1 MKAFLDYASAKY
13 YAGDPIIS
21 DEEFDKLAEYHGYE
35 SVGAPVVGD
44 RIAHAFPM
52 WSLQKC
58 YDDEPLICLG
68 GVVATTR
75 KLDGAAVAN
84 YYAYGKHF
92 LSLTRGDGKEGLDIT
107 DKMRTL
113 IPQEIHHSTMDEAI
127 LDITDKMRTLTP
139 QEIRHSTMDEAITQ
153 ITGEVVAPKNIDN
166 ARNYAAGALNL
177 NSVEEFKTRD
187 LTFIAYGILPNRY
200 DTWTGDMEALDSLG
214 FRTVYTCSS
223 AFLNQ
228 FPQDGTVFRINDY
241 SRFNTAGYTSKHPR
255 GAFAL
260 KERKGGVITKLLDV
274 EWQVGRS
281 GVVSPVAILE
291 PVVIGEATVSR
302 ATLHNTKYIND
313 LDLELNCLVEVVR
326 AGEIIP
332 RVVRRIYE

>member
-13 YAGDPIIS
+13 YAGEPIIS

-113 IPQEIHHSTMDEAI
+113 IPQEI
-127 LDITDKMRTLTP
+127 P
-139 QEIRHSTMDEAITQ
+139 HSTMDEAITQ
-153 ITGEVVAPKNIDN
+153 ITGEVVAPKSIDN

-200 DTWTGDMEALDSLG
+200 DTWTEDMQKLAIAGFKTVFTCDPHYLDE
-214 FRTVYTCSS
+214 
-223 AFLNQ
+223 
-228 FPQDGTVFRINDY
+228 FPQDGTVFRMDEY
-241 SRFNTAGYTSKHPR
+241 SRFNEAGYTSKHPR

-260 KERKGGVITKLLDV
+260 KERKGGVITRLLDV

-291 PVVIGEATVSR
+291 PVIIGEARVSR
-302 ATLHNTKYIND
+302 ATLHNIKYIRD
-313 LDLELNCLVEVVR
+313 LDLDYGCLVEVVR
-326 AGEIIP
+326 SGEIIP
-332 RVVRRIYE
+332 RVVKRIYE

>member
-1 MKAFLDYASAKY
+1 MKLFLDYASSKY

-58 YDDEPLICLG
+58 YDDEPLIMLG

-84 YYAYGKHF
+84 YYVYGKHV

-107 DKMRTL
+107 ENMRTL
-113 IPQEIHHSTMDEAI
+113 VQQNIPYSEEVII
-127 LDITDKMRTLTP
+127 
-139 QEIRHSTMDEAITQ
+139 Q
-153 ITGEVVAPKNIDN
+153 ITGEVVAPKTIDN
-166 ARNYAAGALNL
+166 ARNYAAGALSL
-177 NSVEEFKTRD
+177 KSVEEFKTRN
-187 LTFIAYGILPNRY
+187 LTFIAYGIKPNQY
-200 DTWTGDMEALDSLG
+200 STWTEDMEKLDHGCG
-214 FRTVYTCSS
+214 FKTVFTSDPH
-223 AFLNQ
+223 FLDE
-228 FPQDGTVFRINDY
+228 FPQDGTVFRIDDY
-241 SRFNTAGYTSKHPR
+241 KRFEEQGYTSKHPR

-260 KERKGGVITKLLDV
+260 KERKGGVITQLLDV

-281 GVVSPVAILE
+281 GVVSPVAILK
-291 PVVIGEATVSR
+291 PVIIGEATVSR
-302 ATLHNTKYIND
+302 ATLHNMKYIQE
-313 LDLELNCLVEVVR
+313 LDLELGCLVEVVR
-326 AGEIIP
+326 SGEIIP

>member
-1 MKAFLDYASAKY
+1 MNTFLDYASSKY

-21 DEEFDKLAEYHGYE
+21 DEEFDKLAEYHSYE
-35 SVGAPVVGD
+35 SVGAPVTSD

-58 YDDEPLICLG
+58 YDDEPMISFG
-68 GVVATTR
+68 SGAVIAVTP

-84 YYAYGKHF
+84 YYVYGKHV

-107 DKMRTL
+107 DKMRTI
-113 IPQEIHHSTMDEAI
+113 IPQTIIYSEEAI
-127 LDITDKMRTLTP
+127 L
-139 QEIRHSTMDEAITQ
+139 Q
-153 ITGEVVAPKNIDN
+153 ITGEVVAPKSIDN

-177 NSVEEFKTRD
+177 KSVEEFQTRE
-187 LTFIAYGILPNRY
+187 LTFVAYGVTPNQFY
-200 DTWTGDMEALDSLG
+200 NWTDDMRKLNTVCG
-214 FRTVYTCSS
+214 FKTVYTCEPSY
-223 AFLNQ
+223 LDK
-228 FPQDGTVFRINDY
+228 FPQDGTVFRLDEY
-241 SRFNTAGYTSKHPR
+241 EKFNGLGYTSKHPR

-291 PVVIGEATVSR
+291 PVIVGEATVSR
-302 ATLHNTKYIND
+302 ATLHNMKYIQE
-313 LDLELNCLVEVVR
+313 LGLEIGCLVEVVR

-332 RVVRRIYE
+332 RVLRRIYE

>member
-127 LDITDKMRTLTP
+127 
-139 QEIRHSTMDEAITQ
+139 TQ

-200 DTWTGDMEALDSLG
+200 DTWTEDMEKLALTG
-214 FRTVYTCSS
+214 FKTVFTCDPHY
-223 AFLNQ
+223 LDE
-228 FPQDGTVFRINDY
+228 FPQDGTVFRMDEY
-241 SRFNTAGYTSKHPR
+241 SRFNEAGYTSKHPR

>member
-1 MKAFLDYASAKY
+1 MKLFLDYASSKY

-58 YDDEPLICLG
+58 YDDEPLTPLPGFTI
-68 GVVATTR
+68 TTP
-75 KLDGAAVAN
+75 KIDGAAVAL
-84 YYAYGKHF
+84 YYTYGK
-92 LSLTRGDGKEGLDIT
+92 LALALTRGDGKEGLDIT
-107 DKMRTL
+107 NKMRTL
-113 IPQEIHHSTMDEAI
+113 VPETLHKVSTPFM
-127 LDITDKMRTLTP
+127 
-139 QEIRHSTMDEAITQ
+139 QV
-153 ITGEVVAPKNIDN
+153 TGEIAAPSIIDN

-177 NSVEEFKTRD
+177 KSVEEFCTRQ
-187 LTFIAYGILPNRY
+187 LTFIAYGMNPYKY
-200 DTWTGDMEALDSLG
+200 DTWSQDMGFLHNLG
-214 FRTVYTCSS
+214 FNTVLDDEWEEY
-223 AFLNQ
+223 
-228 FPQDGTVFRINDY
+228 PHDGKVYRLDDY
-241 SRFNTAGYTSKHPR
+241 DKFDELGYTSKHR

-291 PVVIGEATVSR
+291 PVIIGEATVAR
-302 ATLHNTKYIND
+302 ATLHNMKYIQD
-313 LDLELNCLVEVVR
+313 LDLEIGCLVEVIR
-326 AGEIIP
+326 SGEIIP

>member
-1 MKAFLDYASAKY
+1 MKAFLDYASSKY
-13 YAGDPIIS
+13 YSGEPLIS

-113 IPQEIHHSTMDEAI
+113 IPQEIPHSTMDEAV
-127 LDITDKMRTLTP
+127 
-139 QEIRHSTMDEAITQ
+139 TQ

-200 DTWTGDMEALDSLG
+200 DTWTEDMRRLDTVCG
-214 FRTVYTCSS
+214 FKTVFTCDPH
-223 AFLNQ
+223 FLDE
-228 FPQDGTVFRINDY
+228 FPQDGTVFRIDDY
-241 SRFNTAGYTSKHPR
+241 KRFEAQGYTAKHPR

-260 KERKGGVITKLLDV
+260 KERKGGVVTRLLDV
-274 EWQVGRS
+274 VWQIGRS
-281 GVVSPVAILE
+281 GIVSPVAILE
-291 PVVIGEATVSR
+291 PVNIGGANVAK
-302 ATLHNTKYIND
+302 ATLHNYKYIKELD
-313 LDLELNCLVEVVR
+313 LDYGCLVEVVR
-326 AGEIIP
+326 SGEIIP
-332 RVVRRIYE
+332 KVVRRVYE

>member
-1 MKAFLDYASAKY
+1 MKLFLDYASSKY

-58 YDDEPLICLG
+58 YDDEPLIELG
-68 GVVATTR
+68 GEVATTK

-84 YYAYGKHF
+84 YYVYGKHV

-107 DKMRTL
+107 DKMRTKVANTVSGFSK
-113 IPQEIHHSTMDEAI
+113 IPMIQV
-127 LDITDKMRTLTP
+127 
-139 QEIRHSTMDEAITQ
+139 
-153 ITGEVVAPKNIDN
+153 TGEIVAPKSIDN

-177 NSVEEFKTRD
+177 KDLEEFKSRNIQ
-187 LTFIAYGILPNRY
+187 FIAYGVTPNQY
-200 DTWTGDMEALDSLG
+200 ETWTEDMCMLYDIG
-214 FRTVYTCSS
+214 FETVFTADPQY
-223 AFLNQ
+223 LNE
-228 FPQDGTVFRINDY
+228 FPQDGYVYRINEY
-241 SRFNTAGYTSKHPR
+241 ARFNSLGYTSKHPR

-291 PVVIGEATVSR
+291 PVIIGEATVAR
-302 ATLHNTKYIND
+302 ATLHNIKYIQD
-313 LDLELNCLVEVVR
+313 LDLELGCLVEVIR
-326 AGEIIP
+326 SGEIIP

>member
-1 MKAFLDYASAKY
+1 MKLFLDYASAKY
-13 YAGDPIIS
+13 YAGEPIIS

-58 YDDEPLICLG
+58 YDDEPMIELG
-68 GVVATTR
+68 KNVIVAVTP

-84 YYAYGKHF
+84 YYCEGKHF

-113 IPQEIHHSTMDEAI
+113 IPQEIQYSSMDE
-127 LDITDKMRTLTP
+127 P
-139 QEIRHSTMDEAITQ
+139 ITQ
-153 ITGEVVAPKNIDN
+153 ITGEVVAPKTIDN

-177 NSVEEFKTRD
+177 KSVEEFQTRD
-187 LTFIAYGILPNRY
+187 LTFVAYGIIPNVY
-200 DTWTGDMEALDSLG
+200 DTWVEDMEKLASIYS
-214 FRTVYTCSS
+214 FKTVYTCQPSY
-223 AFLNQ
+223 LDQ
-228 FPQDGTVFRINDY
+228 FPQDGAVFRIDDY
-241 SRFNTAGYTSKHPR
+241 RRFYDAGYTSKHPR

-260 KERKGGVITKLLDV
+260 KERKGGVVTKLLDV
-274 EWQVGRS
+274 DWQVGRS
-281 GVVSPVAILE
+281 GIVSPVAILE

-302 ATLHNTKYIND
+302 ATLHNIKYIRE
-313 LDLELNCLVEVVR
+313 LDLEVGCLVEVVR
-326 AGEIIP
+326 SGEIIP
-332 RVVRRIYE
+332 RIVRRIYE

>member
-1 MKAFLDYASAKY
+1 MKLFLDYASSKY

-58 YDDEPLICLG
+58 YDDEPLINLG
-68 GVVATTR
+68 KGATVAVTP

-84 YYAYGKHF
+84 YYVYGKHV

-113 IPQEIHHSTMDEAI
+113 IPQEIQYNEVE
-127 LDITDKMRTLTP
+127 LV
-139 QEIRHSTMDEAITQ
+139 Q
-153 ITGEVVAPKNIDN
+153 ITGEVVAPKSVDN

-177 NSVEEFKTRD
+177 KSVEEFQTRD
-187 LTFIAYGILPNRY
+187 LAFIAYGIVPNQY
-200 DTWTGDMEALDSLG
+200 KFWSEDMTKLVSFGFKTVFTETPSSLEK
-214 FRTVYTCSS
+214 Y
-223 AFLNQ
+223 
-228 FPQDGTVFRINDY
+228 PQDGSVFRLDNY
-241 SRFNTAGYTSKHPR
+241 ALFYEAGYTAKHPR

-291 PVVIGEATVSR
+291 PVIIGEAKVSR
-302 ATLHNTKYIND
+302 ATLHNIKYIQD
-313 LDLELNCLVEVVR
+313 LDLELGCLVEVIR
-326 AGEIIP
+326 SGEIIP

>member
-1 MKAFLDYASAKY
+1 MKAFLDYASSKY
-13 YAGDPIIS
+13 YAGNPIIS

-58 YDDEPLICLG
+58 YDDEPLIQLG
-68 GVVATTR
+68 GVVATTP
-75 KLDGAAVAN
+75 KLDGAAIAN
-84 YYAYGKHF
+84 YYVYGKHV

-113 IPQEIHHSTMDEAI
+113 VPREIPYGEVE
-127 LDITDKMRTLTP
+127 LL
-139 QEIRHSTMDEAITQ
+139 Q
-153 ITGEVVAPKNIDN
+153 ITGEIVAPKSIDN

-177 NSVEEFKTRD
+177 KSVEEFETRD
-187 LTFIAYGILPNRY
+187 LTFIAYGVTPNQY
-200 DTWTGDMEALDSLG
+200 DTWTEDMLKLTSVCG
-214 FRTVYTCSS
+214 FHTVYT
-223 AFLNQ
+223 AHADDLDQ
-228 FPQDGTVFRINDY
+228 FPQDGIVFRMDDY
-241 SRFNTAGYTSKHPR
+241 SRFNEAGYTSKHPR

-274 EWQVGRS
+274 DWQVGRS

-291 PVVIGEATVSR
+291 PVVIGEAIVSR
-302 ATLHNTKYIND
+302 ATLHNIKYIQD
-313 LDLELNCLVEVVR
+313 LNLELNCLVEVVR
-326 AGEIIP
+326 SGEIIP

>member
-1 MKAFLDYASAKY
+1 MKLFLDYASAQY
-13 YAGDPIIS
+13 YAGNPIIS
-21 DEEFDKLAEYHGYE
+21 DEEFDKLAEYYGYE

-58 YDDEPLICLG
+58 YDDEPMIDFG
-68 GVVATTR
+68 TGAVIAVTP

-84 YYAYGKHF
+84 YYVYGKHV

-113 IPQEIHHSTMDEAI
+113 VPQEIQYGEVELI
-127 LDITDKMRTLTP
+127 
-139 QEIRHSTMDEAITQ
+139 Q
-153 ITGEVVAPKNIDN
+153 ITGEVVAPKSIDN

-177 NSVEEFKTRD
+177 KSVDEFKTRD
-187 LTFIAYGILPNRY
+187 LVFIAYGITPNQY
-200 DTWTGDMEALDSLG
+200 NTWTEDMAKLHLQSE
-214 FRTVYTCSS
+214 FKTVYTCEPQY
-223 AFLNQ
+223 LDQ
-228 FPQDGTVFRINDY
+228 FPQDGSVFRLDNY
-241 SRFNTAGYTSKHPR
+241 NSFNELGYTSKHPR

-260 KERKGGVITKLLDV
+260 KERKGGVITKLLNV

-302 ATLHNTKYIND
+302 ATLHNIKYIQD
-313 LDLELNCLVEVVR
+313 LDLELGCLVEVVR

>member
-1 MKAFLDYASAKY
+1 MNIFLDYASAKY

-84 YYAYGKHF
+84 YYIYGKHV

-107 DKMRTL
+107 ANMRTL
-113 IPQEIHHSTMDEAI
+113 VPQEIEYGEVDI
-127 LDITDKMRTLTP
+127 L
-139 QEIRHSTMDEAITQ
+139 Q
-153 ITGEVVAPKNIDN
+153 ITGEVVAPKTIDN
-166 ARNYAAGALNL
+166 ARNYAAGALSL
-177 NSVEEFKTRD
+177 KSVEEFKTRD
-187 LTFIAYGILPNRY
+187 LTFIAYGVNPNQY
-200 DTWTGDMEALDSLG
+200 DTWTEDMQTLAAFG
-214 FRTVYTCSS
+214 FKTVYTSDPHY
-223 AFLNQ
+223 LDE
-228 FPQDGTVFRINDY
+228 FPQDGTVFRIDDY
-241 SRFNTAGYTSKHPR
+241 LRYYEAGYTSKHPR

-260 KERKGGVITKLLDV
+260 KERKGGVITKLLNV

-291 PVVIGEATVSR
+291 PVIIGEAKVAR
-302 ATLHNTKYIND
+302 ATLHNIKYIQE
-313 LDLELNCLVEVVR
+313 LDLEIGCLVEVVR
-326 AGEIIP
+326 SGEIIP

>member
-1 MKAFLDYASAKY
+1 MKLFLDYASSKY

-21 DEEFDKLAEYHGYE
+21 DEEFDKLAEYHGYQ
-35 SVGAPVVGD
+35 SVGAPVTGD
-44 RIAHAFPM
+44 RIAHAFSM

-58 YDDEPLICLG
+58 YDDEPRIELG
-68 GVVATTR
+68 GAVAATP

-84 YYAYGKHF
+84 YYVYGRHV

-113 IPQEIHHSTMDEAI
+113 VPQEIAYGEVE
-127 LDITDKMRTLTP
+127 LL
-139 QEIRHSTMDEAITQ
+139 Q
-153 ITGEVVAPKNIDN
+153 ITGEVVAPKSIDN

-177 NSVEEFKTRD
+177 KSVDEFRNRD
-187 LTFIAYGILPNRY
+187 VVFIAYVVTPNQY
-200 DTWTGDMEALDSLG
+200 DTWTEEMAKLNLSSE
-214 FRTVYTCSS
+214 FRTVHTTLPDILEKY
-223 AFLNQ
+223 
-228 FPQDGTVFRINDY
+228 PQDGIVFRLDEY
-241 SRFNTAGYTSKHPR
+241 TKFNELGYTAKHPR

-291 PVVIGEATVSR
+291 PVIIGEATVAR
-302 ATLHNTKYIND
+302 ATLHNMKYIQE
-313 LDLELNCLVEVVR
+313 LDLELGCLVEVIR
-326 AGEIIP
+326 SGEIIP

>member
-1 MKAFLDYASAKY
+1 MSKTFLDYASAKY
-13 YAGDPIIS
+13 YAGEPIIS
-21 DEEFDKLAEYHGYE
+21 DEEFDKLAEYYEYE
-35 SVGAPVVGD
+35 SVGAPVAGD

-58 YDDEPLICLG
+58 YDDEPLISLG

-84 YYAYGKHF
+84 YYFQGEHF

-113 IPQEIHHSTMDEAI
+113 IPQQIPYSEDLLLI
-127 LDITDKMRTLTP
+127 
-139 QEIRHSTMDEAITQ
+139 Q
-153 ITGEVVAPKNIDN
+153 ITGEVVAPKSIDN

-177 NSVEEFKTRD
+177 KSVEEFRTRN
-187 LTFIAYGILPNRY
+187 LTFIAYGITPNQY
-200 DTWTGDMEALDSLG
+200 DTWTEDMEKLDSVCG
-214 FRTVYTCSS
+214 FKTVYTCDPHY
-223 AFLNQ
+223 LDE
-228 FPQDGTVFRINDY
+228 FPQDGTVFRMNEY
-241 SRFNTAGYTSKHPR
+241 SRFEEAGYTSKHPR

-302 ATLHNTKYIND
+302 ATLHNIKYIRELD
-313 LDLELNCLVEVVR
+313 LDYGCLVEVVR
-326 AGEIIP
+326 SGEIIP
-332 RVVRRIYE
+332 KVVRRIYE

>member
-1 MKAFLDYASAKY
+1 MKNFLDYASAKY
-13 YAGDPIIS
+13 YAGEPIIS
-21 DEEFDKLAEYHGYE
+21 DEEFDKLAEYYSYE
-35 SVGAPVVGD
+35 SVGAPVIGD

-84 YYAYGKHF
+84 YYCEGKHF

-113 IPQEIHHSTMDEAI
+113 IPQEILYSSMDE
-127 LDITDKMRTLTP
+127 P
-139 QEIRHSTMDEAITQ
+139 ITQ
-153 ITGEVVAPKNIDN
+153 ITGEVVAPKTIDN

-177 NSVEEFKTRD
+177 KSVEEFQTRE
-187 LTFIAYGILPNRY
+187 LTFIAYGITPNIY
-200 DTWTGDMEALDSLG
+200 DTWTEDMEKLASVYGFKTVFTCDPHYLDE
-214 FRTVYTCSS
+214 
-223 AFLNQ
+223 
-228 FPQDGTVFRINDY
+228 FPQDGTVFRIDDY
-241 SRFNTAGYTSKHPR
+241 KRFLEAGYTSKHPR

-291 PVVIGEATVSR
+291 PVIIGEATVSR
-302 ATLHNTKYIND
+302 ATLHNIKYIRELD
-313 LDLELNCLVEVVR
+313 LDYGCLVEVVR
-326 AGEIIP
+326 SGEIIP
-332 RVVRRIYE
+332 KVVRRIYE

>member
-1 MKAFLDYASAKY
+1 MKAFLDYASSKY

-21 DEEFDKLAEYHGYE
+21 DDEFDKLAEYHCYE

-58 YDDEPLICLG
+58 YDDEPLIMLG
-68 GVVATTR
+68 GAVATTR

-113 IPQEIHHSTMDEAI
+113 IPQNISHS
-127 LDITDKMRTLTP
+127 
-139 QEIRHSTMDEAITQ
+139 SMDEAITQ
-153 ITGEVVAPKNIDN
+153 ITGEVVAPKTIEN

-187 LTFIAYGILPNRY
+187 LTFIAYGITPNRY
-200 DTWTGDMEALDSLG
+200 DTWTEDMRKLDSVYG
-214 FRTVYTCSS
+214 FKTVYTSDPHY
-223 AFLNQ
+223 LDE
-228 FPQDGTVFRINDY
+228 FPQDGTVFRIDEY
-241 SRFNTAGYTSKHPR
+241 KRFNDLGHTSKHPR

-291 PVVIGEATVSR
+291 PVIIGEAKVSR
-302 ATLHNTKYIND
+302 ATLHNVKYIQE
-313 LDLELNCLVEVVR
+313 LELELGCLVEVVR
-326 AGEIIP
+326 SGEIIP
-332 RVVRRIYE
+332 RIVRRIYE

>member
-1 MKAFLDYASAKY
+1 MKAFLDYASSKY

-35 SVGAPVVGD
+35 SVGASITGD

-58 YDDEPLICLG
+58 YDDEPLISLG
-68 GVVATTR
+68 AAVATTR

-84 YYAYGKHF
+84 YYYKGRHF

-107 DKMRTL
+107 ANMRTL
-113 IPQEIHHSTMDEAI
+113 IPQEIVFSSMDE
-127 LDITDKMRTLTP
+127 LV
-139 QEIRHSTMDEAITQ
+139 TQ
-153 ITGEVVAPKNIDN
+153 ITGEVVAPKTLDN

-177 NSVEEFKTRD
+177 KSVDVFKTRQ
-187 LTFIAYGILPNRY
+187 LTFVAYGITPHVY
-200 DTWTGDMEALDSLG
+200 DTWSEDMEKLASCYGFNTVFTSDPHFLDE
-214 FRTVYTCSS
+214 
-223 AFLNQ
+223 

-241 SRFNTAGYTSKHPR
+241 SRFYEAGYTSKHPR

-260 KERKGGVITKLLDV
+260 KERKGGVLTKLLGVD
-274 EWQVGRS
+274 WQVGRS
-281 GVVSPVAILE
+281 GVVSPVALLE

-302 ATLHNTKYIND
+302 ATLHNMKYIQD
-313 LDLELNCLVEVVR
+313 LDLEIGCLVEVVR

-332 RVVRRIYE
+332 RVLRRIYE

>member
-1 MKAFLDYASAKY
+1 MKAFLDYASSKY
-13 YAGDPIIS
+13 YAGEPIIS
-21 DEEFDKLAEYHGYE
+21 DEEFDKLAEYYGYE

-58 YDDEPLICLG
+58 YDDEPLISLG

-84 YYAYGKHF
+84 YYFQGEHF

-113 IPQEIHHSTMDEAI
+113 IPQ
-127 LDITDKMRTLTP
+127 
-139 QEIRHSTMDEAITQ
+139 Q
-153 ITGEVVAPKNIDN
+153 IPYSEDLLLIQVTGEVVAPKSIDN

-177 NSVEEFKTRD
+177 KSVEEFRTRN
-187 LTFIAYGILPNRY
+187 LTFIAYGITPNQY
-200 DTWTGDMEALDSLG
+200 DTWTEDMEKLDSVCG
-214 FRTVYTCSS
+214 FKTVYTCDPHY
-223 AFLNQ
+223 LDE
-228 FPQDGTVFRINDY
+228 FPQDGTVFRMDEY
-241 SRFNTAGYTSKHPR
+241 SRFEEAGYTSKHPR

-291 PVVIGEATVSR
+291 PVIIGEATVSR
-302 ATLHNTKYIND
+302 ATLHNIKYINELD
-313 LDLELNCLVEVVR
+313 LDYGCLVEVVR
-326 AGEIIP
+326 SGEIIP
-332 RVVRRIYE
+332 RIVRRVYE

>member
-1 MKAFLDYASAKY
+1 MKAFLDYASSKY

-21 DEEFDKLAEYHGYE
+21 DEEFDKLAEYYGYE

-58 YDDEPLICLG
+58 YDDEPLINLG
-68 GVVATTR
+68 GETIVSP

-107 DKMRTL
+107 DKMATL
-113 IPQEIHHSTMDEAI
+113 IPVNIPHSDVP
-127 LDITDKMRTLTP
+127 LL
-139 QEIRHSTMDEAITQ
+139 QV
-153 ITGEVVAPKNIDN
+153 TGEVVAPKSIDN

-177 NSVEEFKTRD
+177 KSVDEFKSRE
-187 LTFIAYGILPNRY
+187 LTFVAYGVTPNLY
-200 DTWTGDMEALDSLG
+200 DTWSEDIEKLGYVGFATVMDTGLDIYPHDGVVYRLDDYEA
-214 FRTVYTCSS
+214 F
-223 AFLNQ
+223 
-228 FPQDGTVFRINDY
+228 QDL
-241 SRFNTAGYTSKHPR
+241 GYTSKHPR

-260 KERKGGVITKLLDV
+260 KERKGGVVTKLLDV
-274 EWQVGRS
+274 QWQVGRS

-291 PVVIGEATVSR
+291 PVVIGEATVAR
-302 ATLHNTKYIND
+302 ATLHNIKYIRELD
-313 LDLELNCLVEVVR
+313 LDYGCLVEVIR
-326 AGEIIP
+326 SGEIIP
-332 RVVRRIYE
+332 RIVRRVYE

>member
-1 MKAFLDYASAKY
+1 MSKTFLDYASAKY
-13 YAGDPIIS
+13 YAGEPIIS
-21 DEEFDKLAEYHGYE
+21 DEEFDKLAEYYGYE
-35 SVGAPVVGD
+35 SVGAPVAGD

-58 YDDEPLICLG
+58 YDDEPLISLG

-84 YYAYGKHF
+84 YYVYGKHA

-107 DKMRTL
+107 DKMRLL
-113 IPQEIHHSTMDEAI
+113 IPQEIPYGEVE
-127 LDITDKMRTLTP
+127 LL
-139 QEIRHSTMDEAITQ
+139 Q
-153 ITGEVVAPKNIDN
+153 ITGEVVAPKEIDN

-177 NSVEEFKTRD
+177 KSIEEFKSRD
-187 LTFIAYGILPNRY
+187 LTFIAYGITPNQY
-200 DTWTGDMEALDSLG
+200 DTWTEDMEKLDSVCK
-214 FRTVYTCSS
+214 FKTVYTCDPHY
-223 AFLNQ
+223 LDG
-228 FPQDGTVFRINDY
+228 FPQDGTVFRMNEY
-241 SRFNTAGYTSKHPR
+241 SRFNEAGYTSKHPR

-302 ATLHNTKYIND
+302 ATLHNIKYIRELD
-313 LDLELNCLVEVVR
+313 LDYGCLVEVVR
-326 AGEIIP
+326 SGEIIP
-332 RVVRRIYE
+332 KVVRRIYE

>member
-1 MKAFLDYASAKY
+1 MSITFLDYASSKY

-21 DEEFDKLAEYHGYE
+21 DEEFDKLAEYYGYE
-35 SVGAPVVGD
+35 SVGSPVAGD

-68 GVVATTR
+68 GTVATTR

-84 YYAYGKHF
+84 YYCEGKHF

-113 IPQEIHHSTMDEAI
+113 IPQEILYSSMDE
-127 LDITDKMRTLTP
+127 P
-139 QEIRHSTMDEAITQ
+139 ITQ
-153 ITGEVVAPKNIDN
+153 ITGEVVAPKTIDN

-177 NSVEEFKTRD
+177 KSVEEFMTRD
-187 LTFIAYGILPNRY
+187 LTFVAYGITPNIY
-200 DTWTGDMEALDSLG
+200 DTWSEDMEKLADVYGFKTVFTCDPHYLD
-214 FRTVYTCSS
+214 T
-223 AFLNQ
+223 
-228 FPQDGTVFRINDY
+228 FPQDGTVFRVDEY
-241 SRFNTAGYTSKHPR
+241 ARFNEMGYTSKHPR

-291 PVVIGEATVSR
+291 PVIIGEATVSR
-302 ATLHNTKYIND
+302 ATLHNIKYIQELD
-313 LDLELNCLVEVVR
+313 LDYGCLVEVVR
-326 AGEIIP
+326 SGEIIP
-332 RVVRRIYE
+332 RIVRRVYE

>member
-1 MKAFLDYASAKY
+1 MNTFLDYASSKY
-13 YAGDPIIS
+13 YAGDPIMS
-21 DEEFDKLAEYHGYE
+21 DEEFDKLAEYHSYE
-35 SVGAPVVGD
+35 SVGAPVTSD

-58 YDDEPLICLG
+58 YDDEPLIQLG
-68 GVVATTR
+68 KGATVAVTP

-84 YYAYGKHF
+84 YYVYGKHV

-113 IPQEIHHSTMDEAI
+113 IPQEIQYGEVE
-127 LDITDKMRTLTP
+127 LL
-139 QEIRHSTMDEAITQ
+139 Q
-153 ITGEVVAPKNIDN
+153 ITGEVVAPKSIDN

-177 NSVEEFKTRD
+177 KSVEEFQTRD
-187 LTFIAYGILPNRY
+187 LAFVAYGIVPNQY
-200 DTWTGDMEALDSLG
+200 KFWSEDMQKLVSFG
-214 FRTVYTCSS
+214 FRTVFTENPTALEKY
-223 AFLNQ
+223 
-228 FPQDGTVFRINDY
+228 PQDGSVFRLDNY
-241 SRFNTAGYTSKHPR
+241 ALFYEAGYTSKHPR

-291 PVVIGEATVSR
+291 PVVIGEAKVSR
-302 ATLHNTKYIND
+302 ATLHNMKYIQE
-313 LDLELNCLVEVVR
+313 LDLEIGCLVEVVR

-332 RVVRRIYE
+332 RVLRRIYE

>member
-13 YAGDPIIS
+13 YAGEPIIS

-35 SVGAPVVGD
+35 GVGAPVVGD
-44 RIAHAFPM
+44 RVRHAFPM
-52 WSLQKC
+52 WSLQKV

-113 IPQEIHHSTMDEAI
+113 IPQEIPHSTVDEV
-127 LDITDKMRTLTP
+127 
-139 QEIRHSTMDEAITQ
+139 ITQ
-153 ITGEVVAPKNIDN
+153 ITGEVVAPKSIDN

-177 NSVEEFKTRD
+177 KCVEEFKTRD

-200 DTWTGDMEALDSLG
+200 DTWTEDMQKLEVTGFKTVFTCDPHYLD
-214 FRTVYTCSS
+214 
-223 AFLNQ
+223 Q
-228 FPQDGTVFRINDY
+228 FPQDGIVFRMDEY
-241 SRFNTAGYTSKHPR
+241 SRFNEAGYTSKHPR

-260 KERKGGVITKLLDV
+260 KERKGGVITRLLDV

-291 PVVIGEATVSR
+291 PVVIGEATVQR
-302 ATLHNTKYIND
+302 ATLHNMKYIQD
-313 LDLELNCLVEVVR
+313 LDLTIGCLVEVIR

-332 RVVRRIYE
+332 RVVKRVYE

>member
-1 MKAFLDYASAKY
+1 MKTFLDYASSKY

-35 SVGAPVVGD
+35 SVGAPIVGD

-84 YYAYGKHF
+84 YYVYGKHV

-107 DKMRTL
+107 ANMRTL
-113 IPQEIHHSTMDEAI
+113 VPNVVTGFSKHPMV
-127 LDITDKMRTLTP
+127 
-139 QEIRHSTMDEAITQ
+139 Q
-153 ITGEVVAPKNIDN
+153 ITGEVVAPKTIDN

-177 NSVEEFKTRD
+177 NSAEEFKTRD
-187 LTFIAYGILPNRY
+187 LTFIAYGVNPNQY
-200 DTWTGDMEALDSLG
+200 ETWTEDMEMLAELG
-214 FRTVYTCSS
+214 FKTVFTSDPH
-223 AFLNQ
+223 FLDE

-241 SRFNTAGYTSKHPR
+241 LKFYEAGYTSKHPR

-260 KERKGGVITKLLDV
+260 KERKGGVITQLLDV

-281 GVVSPVAILE
+281 GVVSPVAILK
-291 PVVIGEATVSR
+291 PIIIGEATVSR
-302 ATLHNTKYIND
+302 ATLHNMKYIQE
-313 LDLELNCLVEVVR
+313 LDLELGCLVEVVR
-326 AGEIIP
+326 SGEIIP

>member
-1 MKAFLDYASAKY
+1 MKLFLDYASSKY

-58 YDDEPLICLG
+58 YDDEPMIELG
-68 GVVATTR
+68 GEIATTK

-84 YYAYGKHF
+84 YYVYGKHV

-107 DKMRTL
+107 DKMRTKVANTVSGFSK
-113 IPQEIHHSTMDEAI
+113 IPMVQV
-127 LDITDKMRTLTP
+127 
-139 QEIRHSTMDEAITQ
+139 
-153 ITGEVVAPKNIDN
+153 TGEIVAPKSIDN

-177 NSVEEFKTRD
+177 KDLEEFKSRNIE
-187 LTFIAYGILPNRY
+187 FIAYGVTPNQY
-200 DTWTGDMEALDSLG
+200 DTWTEDMCMLYDIG
-214 FRTVYTCSS
+214 FETVFTADPQY
-223 AFLNQ
+223 LNE
-228 FPQDGTVFRINDY
+228 FPQDGYVYRINEY
-241 SRFNTAGYTSKHPR
+241 ARFNSLGYTSKHPR

-291 PVVIGEATVSR
+291 PVIIGEATVAR
-302 ATLHNTKYIND
+302 ATLHNIKYIQD
-313 LDLELNCLVEVVR
+313 LDLELGCLVEVIR
-326 AGEIIP
+326 SGEIIP